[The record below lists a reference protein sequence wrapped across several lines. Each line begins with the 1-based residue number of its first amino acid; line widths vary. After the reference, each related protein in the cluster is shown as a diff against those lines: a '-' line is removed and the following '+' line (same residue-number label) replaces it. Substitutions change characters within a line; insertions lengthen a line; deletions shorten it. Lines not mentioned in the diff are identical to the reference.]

1 MAVKINEVTITP
13 MEVTVGQTI
22 TITISAVDVNWEIIK
37 NEFENWTDIKNEL
50 SNWKS
55 VLNYH

>member
-13 MEVTVGQTI
+13 TTATVGQTI
-22 TITISAVDVNWEIIK
+22 TITISAVDVSWKVIK
-37 NEFENWTDIKNEL
+37 EEFESWTDIKNEL
-50 SNWKS
+50 SSWNS

>member
-13 MEVTVGQTI
+13 MEVTVGQII
-22 TITISAVDVNWEIIK
+22 TITISAVDVNWETIK
-37 NEFENWTDIKNEL
+37 NEFENWNDIKNEL
-50 SNWKS
+50 STWNT